1 MSIQIKHL
9 THIYNVGMPFEKV
22 ALKSINVHIE
32 KGSFTGIIGHT
43 GSGKSTLIQMFN
55 GLLKPTEGQV
65 AINGED
71 IHQEGVDKK
80 AIRQQVGLVFQYPEY
95 QLFEMTVY
103 EDVAYGPKN
112 MGLTGDALKQ
122 RVEEALR
129 SVGVKESLWQ
139 KSPFELSGGQKRR
152 VAIAGVMAMN
162 PSILIL
168 DEPTAGL
175 DPKGREALFS
185 QLKMMHETLGIT
197 IVLIS
202 HSMEDVARYAERL
215 IVLHQGQVAFN
226 DTTRQVFRNR
236 KRLEEIGLGV
246 PQIRHIVEELVEK
259 GFEVNTDVLT
269 VEEAAAHIL
278 EVINRGEDKL

>member
-65 AINGED
+65 VINGED
-71 IHQEGVDKK
+71 IHQEGVNKK
-80 AIRQQVGLVFQYPEY
+80 TIRQQVGLVFQYPEY

-278 EVINRGEDKL
+278 EVINRGEAKL